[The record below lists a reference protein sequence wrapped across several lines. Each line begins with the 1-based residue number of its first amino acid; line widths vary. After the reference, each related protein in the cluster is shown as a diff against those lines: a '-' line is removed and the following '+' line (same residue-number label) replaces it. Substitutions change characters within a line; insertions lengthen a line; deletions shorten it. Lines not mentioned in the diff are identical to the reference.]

1 MKTMKTVIQGSR
13 SNPARQRGQGM
24 TEYIIITALIA
35 IAAIGAVTYFGSTA
49 RSQVSAMA
57 KELSGQ
63 KGEEMM
69 NRAVNEANK
78 AQTEGEDNKNLKKYT
93 NAAAK

>member
-1 MKTMKTVIQGSR
+1 MKTVIQGRR

-35 IAAIGAVTYFGSTA
+35 IAAIGAFTFFGSTA
-49 RSQVSAMA
+49 RSHVGAMA
-57 KELSGQ
+57 QELSGQ
-63 KGEEMM
+63 KGEDLME
-69 NRAVNEANK
+69 RAVNEANRAK
-78 AQTEGEDNKNLKKYT
+78 TEGEDNKNLKKYT

>member
-13 SNPARQRGQGM
+13 SNPTRQRGQGM

-49 RSQVSAMA
+49 RSQVAAMSR
-57 KELSGQ
+57 ELSGQ
-63 KGEEMM
+63 TGTEMT
-69 NRAVNEANK
+69 NRAVKQANL
-78 AQTEGEDNKNLKKYT
+78 ALEEGKDDKSLKQYT
-93 NAAAK
+93 NTAAK